1 MSGSQESSSHLV
13 DSEMDFRK
21 GVIRNVTGMK
31 QRNWE

>member
-1 MSGSQESSSHLV
+1 MSGSQESSHLV
-13 DSEMDFRK
+13 DSEMEFRK